1 MADIIHLWSKE
12 YAPVPCSDQFS
23 AQISEDLWKKIM
35 RDEEGAR
42 HFIRIGDWVVP
53 CGNPVIMEE
62 SDENH
67 VFLPLWM
74 IDSGHFYGNGE
85 ELEAE
90 ILSEESFPCATR
102 IVLKVVD
109 SAFYNS
115 DVKDELEKALSAIGV
130 IRAHTTLQIPIKALG
145 NYPVDIFVSETEPA
159 NIVLCDGEEVIVEFE
174 EPVDHAMPIQTP
186 LPVERPGTPIPP
198 PVEIFDSFIP
208 IAEEKSSWTAAGAGN
223 VLGTS
228 SIVATIPA
236 WRLAVPHRPR
246 P

>member
-1 MADIIHLWSKE
+1 MVVSIHLWSKE

-23 AQISEDLWKKIM
+23 AQVSEDLWNKIM
-35 RDEEGAR
+35 RDEEGKR
-42 HFIRIGDWVVP
+42 HFVQIGEWIVP
-53 CGNPVIMEE
+53 CGNPVHMDDN
-62 SDENH
+62 DEDH
-67 VFLPLWM
+67 IFLPLWM
-74 IDSGHFYGNGE
+74 IDSGHFHGNGE

-90 ILSEESFPCATR
+90 ILNEEAFPSATR

-115 DVKDELEKALSAIGV
+115 DVKDELEKALSSLGV

-159 NIVLCDGEEVIVEFE
+159 NIVLCDGEEVVVEFE

-228 SIVATIPA
+228 TLVANIPA
-236 WRLAVPHRPR
+236 WRLAVPHKPKI
-246 P
+246 

>member
-1 MADIIHLWSKE
+1 
-12 YAPVPCSDQFS
+12 
-23 AQISEDLWKKIM
+23 
-35 RDEEGAR
+35 
-42 HFIRIGDWVVP
+42 
-53 CGNPVIMEE
+53 
-62 SDENH
+62 
-67 VFLPLWM
+67 M

-85 ELEAE
+85 ELNVE
-90 ILSEESFPCATR
+90 ILSEEAFPPATR

-145 NYPVDIFVSETEPA
+145 GYPIDLFVSETEPA

-174 EPVDHAMPIQTP
+174 EPVDHVMPP

-198 PVEIFDSFIP
+198 VVEPIIP
-208 IAEEKSSWTAAGAGN
+208 IAAEASPWTAAGAGN

-228 SIVATIPA
+228 TVTANIPA
-236 WRLAVPHRPR
+236 WRLAVPHRR
-246 P
+246 I